1 MSTDNPTKW
10 WHSDKPARH
19 ILRHEDGSEVELSED
34 DLDAMMR
41 RWDQVVSES
50 ESDQQRVLNDQ
61 ELAAEIVAL
70 LHKRAKNNYAAYG
83 ALAQAAVDYD
93 GALGLVLFGGS
104 MARVLHGGEL

>member
-1 MSTDNPTKW
+1 MTEASQETTQQP
-10 WHSDKPARH
+10 
-19 ILRHEDGSEVELSED
+19 LLS
-34 DLDAMMR
+34 
-41 RWDQVVSES
+41 
-50 ESDQQRVLNDQ
+50 DQ